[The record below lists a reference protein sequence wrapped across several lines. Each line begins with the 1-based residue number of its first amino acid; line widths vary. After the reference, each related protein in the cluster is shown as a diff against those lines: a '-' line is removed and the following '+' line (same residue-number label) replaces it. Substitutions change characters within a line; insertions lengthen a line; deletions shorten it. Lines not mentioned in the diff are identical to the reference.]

1 MPGPGDPLNVIQRGE
16 LNLRLSR
23 GLEVRQRSGAG
34 LLLADQVVPVV
45 TLEDLTRQSLAV
57 EPGERRAY
65 MSTGIIAASPA
76 NFGAG
81 AIFNP
86 IGSGALVVVR
96 GFNASASV
104 TQQLVWGISD
114 SINLPGTVLTP
125 WWSDPRTTGI
135 PLVLAR
141 SGTPAG
147 NIVLTE
153 FTRTLFGTTTSQN
166 PIFMPEDFSIVLVEG
181 QSFVGQSAIANT
193 AIMFSFIWDEI
204 PLR

>member
-16 LNLRLSR
+16 LNLRLAR
-23 GLEVRQRSGAG
+23 GLEVRQRAGAG
-34 LLLADQVVPVV
+34 LLLSDQVVPVV
-45 TLEDLTRQSLAV
+45 TLEDLTRQSLAI

-65 MSTGIIAASPA
+65 MSTGVIAASPA

-81 AIFNP
+81 AVFNP
-86 IGSGALVVVR
+86 VASGALLVIR

-114 SINLPGTVLTP
+114 SINLPGGVLTP

-135 PLVLAR
+135 PLALAR
-141 SGTPAG
+141 QGTPAG

-153 FTRTLFGTTTSQN
+153 LMRTLFGTTTSQQ
-166 PIFMPEDFSIVLVEG
+166 PLYMPPDFAIVLVEG
-181 QSFVGQSAIANT
+181 QSFVGQSAVANT
-193 AIMFSFIWDEI
+193 AISFSFIWDEI